1 MEKHHKKARQTKRQ
15 VWSDSVSAY
24 VRAHVRVR
32 VRAGAYK
39 RVRACVFVRAYLCSK
54 GWNCAIGV
62 SMVIVDV

>member
-1 MEKHHKKARQTKRQ
+1 M
-15 VWSDSVSAY
+15 SAY
-24 VRAHVRVR
+24 VRAHVCVR

-39 RVRACVFVRAYLCSK
+39 RARACVFVRAYLCSK

>member
-1 MEKHHKKARQTKRQ
+1 M
-15 VWSDSVSAY
+15 SAY

-32 VRAGAYK
+32 VQAGTYK
-39 RVRACVFVRAYLCSK
+39 RARACLFVRACLCSK

>member
-1 MEKHHKKARQTKRQ
+1 MLLLVNNLHEKTSQK

-39 RVRACVFVRAYLCSK
+39 RVHVCSCVLVYVVRAGTVLLE
-54 GWNCAIGV
+54 
-62 SMVIVDV
+62 